1 MFTGAQR
8 GGLIKGN
15 ALLLDNEGL
24 YVVISL
30 KENDFPKT
38 IYLQILDYLKERC
51 YSTISRILLYIS
63 YSITNK

>member
-1 MFTGAQR
+1 MFTGAKR

-30 KENDFPKT
+30 KENDSPKT

-51 YSTISRILLYIS
+51 YSTISWILLYIS